1 MQRVFSGV
9 QPSGVLHIGN
19 YLGALSQWI
28 SLQEQHRCLFSIVD
42 LHAITAQQDP
52 KVLRENILKT
62 AALYLAVGI
71 DPDQSILF
79 VQSDVKEHAELSWIL
94 NTITKISELKLM
106 HQFKEKSKSQS
117 QNINMGLFG
126 YPVLMAADILLYK
139 STLVPVG
146 EDQKQHVELTRELAR
161 RFNSL
166 FGETFVIPEASVPK
180 SGARIMGLDDPT
192 KKMQKSAR
200 SVYNYI
206 ALTDSPEEIKRKISR
221 AVTDSGNEIVFGE
234 DKPALSNL
242 LTIYHLFSGLS
253 VKEIEKKYY
262 EKGYKDFK
270 GDLGSLLIDKLG
282 DIQKKYA
289 SYMKHEDH
297 LSATLKKGAHA
308 ARTIAEQTITEVK
321 AALGLGGST
330 PLT

>member
-1 MQRVFSGV
+1 MERVFSGV

-19 YLGALSQWI
+19 YLGALSQWV

-42 LHAITAQQDP
+42 LHAITASQDP

-71 DPDQSILF
+71 DPDRSILF
-79 VQSDVKEHAELSWIL
+79 VQSDVKEHAELSWVL
-94 NTITKISELKLM
+94 NTITKLSELKLM
-106 HQFKEKSKSQS
+106 HQFKEKSKTQS

-161 RFNSL
+161 RFNSQ
-166 FGETFVIPEASVPK
+166 FGETLVVPEASVPE

-206 ALTDSPEEIKRKISR
+206 ALTDAPDEIRRKISR
-221 AVTDSGNEIVFGE
+221 AVTDSGSDIVASD

-253 VKEIEKKYY
+253 IKEIEKKYY
-262 EKGYKDFK
+262 GKGYKEFK
-270 GDLGSLLIDKLG
+270 GDLADILIEKLSG
-282 DIQKKYA
+282 IQKKYE
-289 SYMKHEDH
+289 SHMKKPEH
-297 LSATLKKGAHA
+297 LSAILLKGAHA
-308 ARTIAEQTITEVK
+308 AREIAEQTIAEVK
-321 AALGLGGST
+321 SALGLGSQID
-330 PLT
+330 